1 MESFFLI
8 QVALLIL
15 ICIFLNNV
23 SAKLGMP
30 ALLVFIV
37 LGLIFGNH
45 GVVTPEYISFS
56 YAQSNCELALIF
68 IMFYG
73 GFAARWDSVR
83 PVVAEASL
91 LATFGVLITAGL
103 TGLFC
108 HFVFRWDWLPSM
120 LTGAVVS
127 CTDAASV
134 FSILK
139 SKRLNLKGNAAPMIE
154 AESGSNDPIAHMLT
168 LLLISLMK
176 AEATPG
182 GMVLEIVLQI
192 VVGLAL
198 GVGIAKGAAWV
209 LSHLHFGSES
219 LNTLFIFSV
228 AILAFAVPEELHGN
242 GFLSVYLVGLLL
254 GKEDF
259 GGKKA
264 LVHFFDGIIL
274 LMEVLLFF
282 MLGALANPALFPK
295 AILPAV
301 AIYLFLLLAARP
313 AAVMGILTP
322 FRRYSLRQQGL
333 TVFAGLR
340 GASSIVFAIIVVN
353 ETAVGEY
360 FFNIIFCLVFLSVM
374 VQGLLLPYMSR
385 RLDMIDDKA
394 NVLKTFNDY
403 VDDDVRFGRVDITAS
418 SRWNGRMLREIDL
431 PEGMIVALVIRGGEQ
446 LMPRG
451 HLLLQEGDLVVTLTH
466 AFDGQLAKL
475 HEKTVKVDSRRVGH
489 SIRENPGTSI
499 IVMIKRGDE
508 CIIPSGDTIL
518 EAGDRLV
525 ILDIIRG

>member
-1 MESFFLI
+1 MEIIFLI

-15 ICIFLNNV
+15 VCIFLNNI

-37 LGLIFGNH
+37 LGIIFGNH
-45 GVVTPEYISFS
+45 GVVSHDYLAFS
-56 YAQSNCELALIF
+56 HAQHNCELALIF

-83 PVVAEASL
+83 PVLAEASL
-91 LATFGVLITAGL
+91 LSSLGVLITAGL

-108 HFVFRWDWLPSM
+108 HYAFGWGWLPSM
-120 LTGAVVS
+120 LTGSVVS

-139 SKRLNLKGNAAPMIE
+139 SKRLNLKGNTAPMIE
-154 AESGSNDPIAHMLT
+154 AESGSNDPMAHMLT

-182 GMVLEIVLQI
+182 GMVLAVVLQI

-209 LSHLHFGSES
+209 LSHLHFRSES
-219 LNTLFIFSV
+219 LNTLFIFTV
-228 AILAFAVPEELHGN
+228 AILAFAVPEALHGN
-242 GFLSVYLVGLLL
+242 GYLSVYLVGLLL

-274 LMEVLLFF
+274 LMEVLVFF
-282 MLGALANPALFPK
+282 MLGALANPADFPS
-295 AILPAV
+295 AILPAL
-301 AIYLFLLLAARP
+301 AIYLFLLLVARP
-313 AAVMGILTP
+313 AAVHGILAP
-322 FRRYSLRQQGL
+322 FRRYSFRQQSL

-340 GASSIVFAIIVVN
+340 GASSIVFAIVVVN
-353 ETAVGEY
+353 ETAIGEH
-360 FFNIIFCLVFLSVM
+360 FFNIIFCLVFLSIT
-374 VQGLLLPYMSR
+374 VQGFLLPYMSR
-385 RLDMIDDKA
+385 RLDMIDARA
-394 NVLKTFNDY
+394 NILKTFNDY
-403 VDDDVRFGRVDITAS
+403 VDDDIRFGRVDITAS
-418 SRWNGRMLREIDL
+418 SRWNGRMLRDLVL
-431 PEGMIVALVIRGGEQ
+431 PEGLMVALVIRSGEQ
-446 LMPRG
+446 LLPRG
-451 HLLLQEGDLVVTLTH
+451 HLLLQEGDVVVTLTH
-466 AFDGQLAKL
+466 AFDGSLAKL

-489 SIRENPGTSI
+489 SIRENPGNSI
-499 IVMIKRGDE
+499 IVMVKRGDA
-508 CIIPSGDTIL
+508 CIIPSGDTVL

-525 ILDIIRG
+525 ILDIVPR